1 MQKLFFAQQTGSQ
14 TMQHSSSHSPTTI
27 CSDSKI
33 LTTYESSD
41 CNSAAMALPFL
52 LPSVNKEYIAKKRVG
67 PRRK

>member
-14 TMQHSSSHSPTTI
+14 TMQQSSSRSPTTI

-41 CNSAAMALPFL
+41 CNTAAMLLPFL
-52 LPSVNKEYIAKKRVG
+52 LPSFNKEHIVKK
-67 PRRK
+67 KSWS